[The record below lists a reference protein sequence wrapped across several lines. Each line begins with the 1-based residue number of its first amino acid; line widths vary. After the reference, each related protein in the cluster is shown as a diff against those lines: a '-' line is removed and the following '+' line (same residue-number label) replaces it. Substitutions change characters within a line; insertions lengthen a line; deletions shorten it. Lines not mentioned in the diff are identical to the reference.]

1 MSTPTTLTADRFKR
15 VPLSEITS
23 PEKVGP
29 LWTYRDYWWA
39 VTADDCVLIYVH
51 RGANSPQCNP
61 NKLIVERHL
70 NYPEPTT
77 PRLLPW
83 AYLQFSLS
91 EYA

>member
-1 MSTPTTLTADRFKR
+1 MSTPTPKTAESFKR

-23 PEKVGP
+23 PEKPGP
-29 LWTYRDYWWA
+29 LWTYRDHWWA
-39 VTADDCVLIYVH
+39 VTADDCVLLYVH
-51 RGANSPQCNP
+51 RGSNSPQCNT

-77 PRLLPW
+77 PRFLPW